1 MDDLFSPTKQAR
13 EVTSRLWRRASERAS
28 WSSDLGGSFTAAR
41 LAYCTAVL
49 ALQAQPLLKHLEAD
63 KAGQAKQAAP
73 EAAVKPRPAAAR
85 LVGARDKRKPSVA
98 REGRV
103 TRSRAA

>member
-85 LVGARDKRKPSVA
+85 PAGARDKRKPSVA